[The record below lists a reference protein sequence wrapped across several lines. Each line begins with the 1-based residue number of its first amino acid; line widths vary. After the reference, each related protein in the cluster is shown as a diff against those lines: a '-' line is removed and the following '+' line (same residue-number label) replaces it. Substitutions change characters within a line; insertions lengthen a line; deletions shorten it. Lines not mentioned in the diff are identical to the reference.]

1 MIEIGNSKELYL
13 AEKIRELIAVGASI
27 AGNCM
32 PCLRYHF
39 AEAIKQGCTVGEIEE
54 AVELAKRV
62 KDRPIADIYKLSE
75 ELLRKEKDKG
85 ATSNAGI

>member
-1 MIEIGNSKELYL
+1 MIEINGQNNTILDGKTS
-13 AEKIRELIAVGASI
+13 ELIAVGASI

-39 AEAIKQGCTVGEIEE
+39 AEAIKHGCTLDEIAE

-62 KDRPIADIYKLSE
+62 KERPIADIYKLSE
-75 ELLRKEKDKG
+75 ELLKKEKEKG
-85 ATSNAGI
+85 EKSNAGV

>member
-1 MIEIGNSKELYL
+1 MISIGVQNDSILNDKT
-13 AEKIRELIAVGASI
+13 RELIAIGASI

-39 AEAIKQGCTVGEIEE
+39 AEALKAGCSLGEIAE

-62 KDRPIADIYKLSE
+62 KERPIADIYKLSE
-75 ELLRKEKDKG
+75 ELLKKEREKG
-85 ATSNAGI
+85 EAGNASV